1 MNTKPILKQWNNTV
15 PDSST
20 CILGIKKKVTMTFHA
35 SLVNVV
41 FDRFGL
47 DVKIHKQ
54 NDGWFTITENI
65 TVSPTFFAWVLQ
77 FGDKA
82 KILSPGFVKK

>member
-1 MNTKPILKQWNNTV
+1 MYTGNQEE
-15 PDSST
+15 
-20 CILGIKKKVTMTFHA
+20 VTMSFHPA
-35 SLVNVV
+35 LVNVV

-47 DVKIHKQ
+47 DVEIHKQ
-54 NDGWFTITENI
+54 NDGWFTITEKI

-82 KILSPGFVKK
+82 KILSPSNVKNELIELCQKSLNQYE